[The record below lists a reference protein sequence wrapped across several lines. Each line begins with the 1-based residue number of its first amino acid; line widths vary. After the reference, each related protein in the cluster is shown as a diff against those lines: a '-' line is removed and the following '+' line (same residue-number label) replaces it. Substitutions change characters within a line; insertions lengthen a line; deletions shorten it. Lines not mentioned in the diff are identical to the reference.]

1 MDAAAGLVGG
11 SAFWEQEQ
19 RKQQLEEEERMTA
32 LAKANAEAVEQKRR
46 RRDEKAAKARAKA
59 RERQLEEEIQN
70 MEQLAINA
78 VYSKGASSRLGSRDI
93 SVSEFSMPHPRGGD
107 DLLEGTTLSL
117 KPRSSVRLVRAKR
130 VREVHAPSFARS
142 KARTRDSRGLAYYV
156 CRARLER

>member
-1 MDAAAGLVGG
+1 
-11 SAFWEQEQ
+11 
-19 RKQQLEEEERMTA
+19 MTA

-46 RRDEKAAKARAKA
+46 RRDEKAAKAKAKA

-117 KPRSSVRLVRAKR
+117 MHGHRYGLCGRNGCGKSTLLRLLAQKR
-130 VREVHAPSFARS
+130 VPGIPADLRIMYVAQ
-142 KARTRDSRGLAYYV
+142 DSSCLLYTS
-156 CRARLER
+156 